1 MTAPRRTRTGQ
12 AYLETLLVLLA
23 LLLVLFG
30 FLQVALSHGDRE
42 VMHHAA
48 ARAARAKAVGF
59 NDWMAV
65 KAARVAA
72 IPSSGRLLAGELGF
86 DAEDGGSR
94 AEFERARIPEYL
106 AAETSARA
114 QYVLDYEEWAR
125 GSIRVR
131 PEGSLFGGGVL
142 HETVSFDAP
151 LRMPLAG
158 WFFPGARRDEN
169 GLPRLRTEV
178 SAPAGEHSTLYLR

>member
-1 MTAPRRTRTGQ
+1 MPPRPSRSGQ

-30 FLQVALSHGDRE
+30 FLQVALSRGDAE
-42 VMHHAA
+42 IVHHAA

-72 IPSSGRLLAGELGF
+72 IPSSGRLLAEETGY
-86 DAEDGGSR
+86 DPDEDGAR
-94 AEFERARIPEYL
+94 ADFELARIPDYL
-106 AAETSARA
+106 AAETAARA
-114 QYVLDYEEWAR
+114 RYVLDYEEWER
-125 GSIRVR
+125 GWPRVR
-131 PEGSLFGGGVL
+131 TEGSVFGGGVL
-142 HETVSFDAP
+142 HAEVRFEAP

-158 WFFPGARRDEN
+158 WFFPWAARGDD
-169 GLPRLRTEV
+169 GLRRLAVERA
-178 SAPAGEHSTLYLR
+178 APAGEHSALYLR